1 MKHLLLFLILA
12 YQLGAQVTGVTFDNI
27 SYSSWR
33 MKMTVSSGNYTEVR
47 FYYSVA
53 PLSCT
58 TVTAGVM
65 IESKMYKVGLRDP
78 LNYPYINTSGKVP
91 DTLYNVCVQT
101 LTGGTWT
108 SAPMVQVRTL
118 PAPAGIGY
126 RMPPHAKMVDTS
138 YPADLTDT
146 NFTETHAVSADCTS
160 FYSEFGAAVARQL
173 TKNTIIT
180 LPLNACT
187 GTLYLD
193 QTPPDVKSLT
203 GASIGGDG
211 SITVTAH
218 GWSDNQAIT
227 LARSS
232 DYNGDIPNGILR
244 IDGNNPPATRHH
256 DGRLYYVKVKDA
268 NSFFLCA
275 TPPSQGGTN
284 LALTSAGTGTFFLA
298 AYPRQ
303 LKWIIVRTSTP
314 DDQFVPVGVS
324 LGAAG
329 GLAWLPKMA
338 TFTNAILANRFRDGN
353 QIISFRDSNNDG
365 RRQSLLANVR
375 FVGIV
380 WTVADDPASHT
391 TTDPLP
397 WGFFLAYPPSLS
409 GIIIDRC
416 VFKTPSIQQRVYTV
430 LSFQGI
436 GNAVVHSW
444 FDKTMAWFFPTNEGS
459 VHQ

>member
-1 MKHLLLFLILA
+1 MKHLLLFLALA

-33 MKMTVSSGNYTEVR
+33 MKMTVSSGNYSAAR

-65 IESKMYKVGLRDP
+65 IESVMYQYGLRDP
-78 LNYPYINTSGKVP
+78 LNYPYLNTSGKVP
-91 DTLYNVCVQT
+91 NTLYNVCVQT
-101 LTGGTWT
+101 YTSGTWT

-118 PAPAGIGY
+118 PAPAGVGY
-126 RMPPHAKMVDTS
+126 RIPPHAKMVDTS
-138 YPADLTDT
+138 YPADLSNAT
-146 NFTETHAVSADCTS
+146 FTETHAVSADCST
-160 FYSEFGAAVARQL
+160 FYSEFAAAVARQQ

-180 LPLNACT
+180 LPLTTCT
-187 GTLYLD
+187 GTVYLD
-193 QTPPDVKSLT
+193 QTPPDVKAPT
-203 GASIGGDG
+203 GAAIGGDG
-211 SITVTAH
+211 SITINAH

-227 LARSS
+227 IARTS
-232 DYNGDIPNGILR
+232 DYNGDIPGGIVR
-244 IDGNNPPATRHH
+244 VDGTSPPASRHH
-256 DGRLYYVKVKDA
+256 DGRLYYVKAKDA

-275 TPPSQGGTN
+275 KPPSQGGTPIV
-284 LALTSAGTGTFFLA
+284 LTSGGTGTFNLA

-303 LKWIIVRTSTP
+303 LKWIIVRTVTP

-324 LGAAG
+324 IGAMG

-338 TFTNAILANRFRDGN
+338 TFTNAILANRYANGN
-353 QIISFRDSNNDG
+353 QIISFRDSSNDA

-375 FVGIV
+375 FVGIR
-380 WTVADDPASHT
+380 WTVADDPASRT
-391 TTDPLP
+391 TTDPSP
-397 WGFFLAYPPSLS
+397 WGFFLAFTPSLS

-416 VFKTPSIQQRVYTV
+416 VFMTPTIHQRVYTA
-430 LSFQGI
+430 LAFQGI

-444 FDKTMAWFFPTNEGS
+444 FDKTIAFFFPTNEGS